1 MKPRLVFRLPMLLL
15 AILATACVYDFNP
28 DLSGKEGILIVEGD
42 IVLGQTS
49 SFNIRRSTALDS
61 WNLFEY
67 AAYSN
72 LRVEASDGTLYPERS
87 FGLEGP
93 FISGTGQIDLSGA
106 DPSLEY
112 RLAFDCDGRHY
123 ATHWSNAVP
132 GADID
137 SLSFTIN
144 EARTDLAVKLSTHSD
159 ETSGY
164 YRWTAVETWEY
175 LSEAYSSH
183 FFAPAGT
190 TYYGIK
196 VERDTVLPYQRGEN
210 LIYCWNSA
218 QRSELLMATTES
230 LSEDRLVNHQL
241 YTLNYNDER
250 VSRVYS
256 VEVSQT
262 RISEEAY
269 RYWEKMQ
276 RNSTDIGGL
285 FSPEPSE
292 VRGNVVNVDDA
303 AEMVLGFVSIVK
315 PVTKRLFILDSEI
328 LFYRDPHRVP
338 LPEREVPER
347 DEWTNY
353 YQRGYLPTTVYEPP
367 DPAETTKPGY
377 IELYHWL
384 PARCV
389 DCRLKGGTKN
399 KPDYW
404 PTPEI

>member
-1 MKPRLVFRLPMLLL
+1 MKKPLVSCLPMFL
-15 AILATACVYDFNP
+15 AALFVTACIYDFNP
-28 DLSGKEGILIVEGD
+28 DLSGEEGFLVVEGD

-49 SFNIRRSTALDS
+49 RFSIRRSSALDS
-61 WNLFEY
+61 RTLSEY

-72 LRVEASDGTLYPERS
+72 LCVEASDGTRYPEQV
-87 FGLEGP
+87 FGWESTTVG
-93 FISGTGQIDLSGA
+93 SGQIDLTGA

-112 RLAFDCDGRHY
+112 RLVFDCEGRHY
-123 ATHWSNAVP
+123 ASDWSNVVP
-132 GADID
+132 GSVID

-144 EARTDLAVKLSTHSD
+144 EAGTDLAVKLSTHSA
-159 ETSGY
+159 EASGY

-175 LSEAYSSH
+175 LSDAYASH

-190 TYYGIK
+190 TYYGVK
-196 VERDTVLPYQRGEN
+196 VERDTILPYQNGEN
-210 LIYCWNSA
+210 LIYCWNSS
-218 QRSELLMATTES
+218 QRSELLMGTTET
-230 LSEDRLVNHQL
+230 LTEDRLVNHQL

-292 VRGNVVNVDDA
+292 VRGNVVNVDDP

-315 PVTKRLFILDSEI
+315 PVSKRMFIVDSEI

-338 LPEREVPER
+338 LPEREVPQR
-347 DEWTNY
+347 NEWTDY
-353 YQRGYLPTTVYEPP
+353 FYRGYLPTTVYEPP
-367 DPAETTKPGY
+367 DPMETTKPGY

-389 DCRLKGGTKN
+389 DCRMKGGTKN